1 RNSRRGRVV
10 ASVIN
15 EPIVVRLTQP
25 VRNMPIGTELGY
37 RDVADAIAALGA
49 AHYFEV
55 VRTQD
60 GDPIP
65 PLTPEEIEEA
75 QRAARNRAKSRRLI
89 IGADLDPII
98 PGPDK
103 VVVGTASGTKQ
114 VDVSTLGGDVDPE
127 VVTQRVSE
135 ELAGRN
141 LLEGPSQT
149 PPRLALSPDG
159 SATPDGAVTPSKVG
173 DVATVAGTYGQAWR
187 YTATGQRM
195 EVANVGYLDRNAGTV
210 IVRARF
216 EASVGSGSQAVLST
230 TSEAFRVTLQRI
242 SNNRLQ
248 LYIGTPVSS
257 VVSGNNAIP
266 DDTLVTLAFAWAN
279 GSVSLYVNGAPVG
292 TGTFTTGSANPA
304 TLYTALSGGV
314 YPYQAES
321 YLFFDDR
328 LPDDEIARI
337 SGLNEAHTIATV
349 TVGGDL
355 VLPSQRTVLGTEG
368 GSALS
373 LRSPSNALMDLT
385 VSDDGTLLLDGREVG
400 GAPSSPLIVTK
411 AGDDVTITT
420 PLPGPGTLEIWTDH
434 GDPGQNDVFN

>member
-1 RNSRRGRVV
+1 
-10 ASVIN
+10 
-15 EPIVVRLTQP
+15 
-25 VRNMPIGTELGY
+25 
-37 RDVADAIAALGA
+37 
-49 AHYFEV
+49 
-55 VRTQD
+55 
-60 GDPIP
+60 
-65 PLTPEEIEEA
+65 
-75 QRAARNRAKSRRLI
+75 
-89 IGADLDPII
+89 
-98 PGPDK
+98 
-103 VVVGTASGTKQ
+103 
-114 VDVSTLGGDVDPE
+114 
-127 VVTQRVSE
+127 
-135 ELAGRN
+135 
-141 LLEGPSQT
+141 
-149 PPRLALSPDG
+149 
-159 SATPDGAVTPSKVG
+159 PDGAVPPSKVG

-230 TSEAFRVTLQRI
+230 TSEACRVTLQRI

-248 LYIGTPVSS
+248 RYIGTPVSS
-257 VVSGNNAIP
+257 AVSGNNAIP

-400 GAPSSPLIVTK
+400 GATSSPLIVTK

-420 PLPGPGTLEIWTDH
+420 PLTGAGTLEIWTDH
-434 GDPGQNDVFN
+434 GDPGQNDVFNFANTKLDGTVIHANGDDAAPVRMPSAVGANHGYTNIRAYTVAGHDKTTADLGSVYTDETSEYTLLAISGNDLTFGYPYTVGGNGVTVPGTTAPAATLTHVSGGTN